1 MNPFAQL
8 GRPQSSP
15 TAIPQN
21 GMQQVYNLAKQVGG
35 QDISAL
41 INQELAHGKTQAD
54 LQAAINQAK
63 SVMNALGNNPNMKGG

>member
-8 GRPQSSP
+8 GKPQSSP
-15 TAIPQN
+15 KVIPQN
-21 GMQQVYNLAKQVGG
+21 SMQQVYNLAKQVGS
-35 QDISAL
+35 QDISTL

-63 SVMNALGNNPNMKGG
+63 SVMNALGNNPNLKGG

>member
-8 GRPQSSP
+8 GKPQSGS
-15 TAIPQN
+15 TSIPQN

-63 SVMNALGNNPNMKGG
+63 SVMSALGNNPNMKGG